1 MVFLA
6 LEVRTATSGH
16 LPPTHIRIHS
26 TCSST
31 PLASTLRLAAIS
43 PTASCSAASPV
54 LLTPFLPELSAASLF
69 RLWCQAISTG
79 SVVLS
84 AIEVRTATSGHLRLP
99 LTQVHGTWTLIL
111 LKSIL
116 RVAAISPTVYPSAA
130 SPSRALRSLPLS
142 VMMSGYYD
150 WHNGNSDWGTK
161 NGRGVF
167 WSSTPYSYTSSRD
180 LYFYST
186 NVYFRSGNDKP
197 HGYTLR
203 CVARHAKYAIIIAM
217 KQGKIIPNGVMLEEH
232 EYKTILFFTE
242 LGFDIEL
249 IPKSNKKGIH
259 TADIIMNNTKWELKS
274 PKGKGRWLLENTLQK
289 ASKQSPNVIIDLA
302 RIKIHQ
308 TKCLQELE
316 KQFHKSK
323 KVKQLKII
331 TKSRKMVEFKK

>member
-1 MVFLA
+1 
-6 LEVRTATSGH
+6 
-16 LPPTHIRIHS
+16 
-26 TCSST
+26 
-31 PLASTLRLAAIS
+31 
-43 PTASCSAASPV
+43 
-54 LLTPFLPELSAASLF
+54 
-69 RLWCQAISTG
+69 
-79 SVVLS
+79 
-84 AIEVRTATSGHLRLP
+84 
-99 LTQVHGTWTLIL
+99 
-111 LKSIL
+111 
-116 RVAAISPTVYPSAA
+116 
-130 SPSRALRSLPLS
+130 
-142 VMMSGYYD
+142 
-150 WHNGNSDWGTK
+150 
-161 NGRGVF
+161 
-167 WSSTPYSYTSSRD
+167 
-180 LYFYST
+180 
-186 NVYFRSGNDKP
+186 
-197 HGYTLR
+197 
-203 CVARHAKYAIIIAM
+203 M